1 MRAEFLQKRLISA
14 FFGFQ
19 WLNLAEILHLFKK
32 YNNVGKVAVKRVS
45 LTDYALWTLGSLDA
59 LVKKSSFPFHR
70 SDYLCRESV
79 DAAITHFFCRE
90 CCIYVLFCR
99 ECRDYA
105 LFDVEFYAEF
115 LEEILRNTQ
124 NFGRKSAEKV
134 GRWSLCI
141 TQRLVEQNKTSSL
154 LYWKISSKIS
164 VGHLES
170 LSSGQVS
177 TSAIGNLA
185 MKVSTFWRILGV
197 TSPVHSLGHWQ
208 SISDS
213 LPYLLESWSL
223 KLNKPLCL
231 SHISKIDPYAGIRF
245 LTALCTP

>member
-1 MRAEFLQKRLISA
+1 MEVWTLAMTLVSPGRKRSKSWSFLARYYLLTRLADVDFIASGSWKDRAHCLDFPQERPTGSLLSWAEAPMRAEFLQKRLISA

-32 YNNVGKVAVKRVS
+32 YNNIGKVAVKRVS

-124 NFGRKSAEKV
+124 NFGRNSAEK
-134 GRWSLCI
+134 I
-141 TQRLVEQNKTSSL
+141 
-154 LYWKISSKIS
+154 
-164 VGHLES
+164 GH
-170 LSSGQVS
+170 
-177 TSAIGNLA
+177 
-185 MKVSTFWRILGV
+185 
-197 TSPVHSLGHWQ
+197 
-208 SISDS
+208 
-213 LPYLLESWSL
+213 
-223 KLNKPLCL
+223 
-231 SHISKIDPYAGIRF
+231 
-245 LTALCTP
+245 

>member
-124 NFGRKSAEKV
+124 NFGRNSAEKI
-134 GRWSLCI
+134 GHWSLWLRLTYFVRRKESQI
-141 TQRLVEQNKTSSL
+141 TKQTDVWL
-154 LYWKISSKIS
+154 LDILIR
-164 VGHLES
+164 HL
-170 LSSGQVS
+170 
-177 TSAIGNLA
+177 
-185 MKVSTFWRILGV
+185 
-197 TSPVHSLGHWQ
+197 
-208 SISDS
+208 
-213 LPYLLESWSL
+213 
-223 KLNKPLCL
+223 
-231 SHISKIDPYAGIRF
+231 
-245 LTALCTP
+245 